1 MIVSI
6 DIPGALKSLAS
17 AGSAISELSRWLKRS
32 KGDSRGLLNELKN
45 NLTYLDMVVNDEI
58 PIHKIID
65 QIKTDEYM
73 RLSLE
78 GFDFNSLKNKKI
90 QNYPSLKKTSLNS
103 WSGKNTEELIENIYD
118 KINDLKIR
126 YPLIAEN
133 SNYRW
138 NIRINNIRKRIWLL
152 LRHVKN

>member
-90 QNYPSLKKTSLNS
+90 QN
-103 WSGKNTEELIENIYD
+103 
-118 KINDLKIR
+118 
-126 YPLIAEN
+126 
-133 SNYRW
+133 
-138 NIRINNIRKRIWLL
+138 
-152 LRHVKN
+152 